1 MAFNGMISSGELITA
16 TSIAVIMIFPVQE
29 LVGTLGS
36 MWAISLASTQRV
48 LELLN
53 AESHPATE
61 GTVQLHG
68 NDHFVAFEKLK
79 LANGSIDSRIEPDE
93 FVSSTLRSQQRRA
106 LPISYRYVKSQKRE
120 LLWLA
125 DGISPR

>member
-1 MAFNGMISSGELITA
+1 MITSGELITA
-16 TSIAVIMIFPVQE
+16 TSVAVIMIFPVQE

-36 MWAISLASTQRV
+36 MWAISQASTQRV

-79 LANGSIDSRIEPDE
+79 QIGRASCRERVTGEEEIGRGKEDE
-93 FVSSTLRSQQRRA
+93 RRA
-106 LPISYRYVKSQKRE
+106 
-120 LLWLA
+120 A
-125 DGISPR
+125 